1 VEKAMLG
8 PDKLPRPDL
17 FISDG
22 QHMTKAGYEIWTD
35 IVRPHLK

>member
-1 VEKAMLG
+1 M
-8 PDKLPRPDL
+8 PRPDL